1 MNLKILFIE
10 NIPWLQRVDEYKLVD
25 SKEMTQIDEYNRLN
39 EENYKRYF
47 FELSISH
54 YLKLSC
60 LFCTLSD
67 EESWGSI
74 YIDEVGLESSILKIL
89 KSITCRDNLQMEN
102 IFSCLCQRLEKRK
115 FSLCFP
121 ILHVAC
127 KVVESRQIL
136 LFITIH
142 GFWCGFFS
150 FFTNFSHIQTLHTF
164 LSLIYCINF
173 HVRNWPII

>member
-1 MNLKILFIE
+1 MKILFIE

-89 KSITCRDNLQMEN
+89 KSITCID
-102 IFSCLCQRLEKRK
+102 SC
-115 FSLCFP
+115 
-121 ILHVAC
+121 
-127 KVVESRQIL
+127 
-136 LFITIH
+136 
-142 GFWCGFFS
+142 
-150 FFTNFSHIQTLHTF
+150 N
-164 LSLIYCINF
+164 N
-173 HVRNWPII
+173 